1 MDNVLKT
8 TQDAFINYFNSLRR
22 LGNITQQDKYK
33 LFVLWFFYFL
43 KYKSDFLYDI
53 KITEV
58 ENENGEVIQKKYE
71 WFINRDWESYVNK
84 VFKSNIECLLQD
96 SCFIHLLNTD
106 NCYPVLEALW
116 GEPIIK
122 VLELL
127 VTNATDTGDK
137 QLMFDDRGEKPL
149 AKQLEDNYGVD
160 FMGNG
165 NFMLSND
172 DAEDP
177 DDDKNEEYLTANKNK
192 YV

>member
-22 LGNITQQDKYK
+22 LGSITQQDKYK

-58 ENENGEVIQKKYE
+58 ENEDGDVIEKKYE
-71 WFINRDWESYVNK
+71 WFINRDLESYVNK
-84 VFKSNIECLLQD
+84 IFKSNIECLLQD
-96 SCFIHLLNTD
+96 SCFIHLLNID

-116 GEPIIK
+116 SEPITK
-122 VLELL
+122 TLEIL
-127 VTNATDTGDK
+127 VTNDTDTGDV
-137 QLMFDDRGEKPL
+137 QLSFDDKYTDGPL
-149 AKQLEDNYGVD
+149 AKQLVDKYGD
-160 FMGNG
+160 DCIGDG
-165 NFMLSND
+165 DLMLSND
-172 DAEDP
+172 DVEL
-177 DDDKNEEYLTANKNK
+177 KNHLTANKNK